1 MPLEI
6 TPLYRALNS
15 EDVHASHDVELT
27 PEHFE
32 EVDFKG
38 RTAIILKGTIFRWL
52 CSISPVLDTDLRAF
66 NKKHKTGFEIDTH
79 RPAFLKGSK
88 LGLDDLCTL
97 VTFTVRLSLKQ
108 QSTKVWEDKHILKTS
123 T

>member
-38 RTAIILKGTIFRWL
+38 RTAIILKGTIFRE
-52 CSISPVLDTDLRAF
+52 CLRAKGRK
-66 NKKHKTGFEIDTH
+66 NTH
-79 RPAFLKGSK
+79 ERAKNNQ
-88 LGLDDLCTL
+88 DRD
-97 VTFTVRLSLKQ
+97 R
-108 QSTKVWEDKHILKTS
+108 W
-123 T
+123 